1 MSVATGVEALLR
13 LVGLSALID
22 TIVSAFK
29 VRSKWEWA
37 TMALGVCMCLLTR
50 LDMFTLL
57 EMPLVF
63 PGNVGLGARLGE
75 LFTGIVVSRGA
86 DYLLVL
92 WGQVSQ
98 KQNGVQVNAGTKVVS

>member
-1 MSVATGVEALLR
+1 MSVATGLEALLR

-29 VRSKWEWA
+29 IRSKWEWV
-37 TMALGVCMCLLTR
+37 TMGLGVFLCLMAH

-63 PGNVGLGARLGE
+63 PGVVWLGVRLGE
-75 LFTGIVVSRGA
+75 ALTGVVVSRGA

-92 WGQVSQ
+92 WGQVSS
-98 KQNGVQVNAGTKVVS
+98 KQNGVTINAGTKVVP